1 MTMTMKRNLFMAMIV
16 TVLCLFL
23 SPFTVFANNSESGTN
38 TGSYD
43 TRGFN
48 VQDDLT
54 RSVTKDEV
62 ASGGIPNVQVEQA
75 SSYVER
81 KGFELVSFL
90 QRFAQPF
97 AVIMFIGCA
106 ILALVGAFGNA
117 SLVGKALVGMAIILV
132 VYAVILYAP
141 ELLDFFVAWTTS

>member
-1 MTMTMKRNLFMAMIV
+1 MKQNLFMVMIV

-23 SPFTVFANNSESGTN
+23 APLTAFANSEEAGVSAI
-38 TGSYD
+38 SYD
-43 TRGFN
+43 ARGFN

-54 RSVTKDEV
+54 RPVTKDQV